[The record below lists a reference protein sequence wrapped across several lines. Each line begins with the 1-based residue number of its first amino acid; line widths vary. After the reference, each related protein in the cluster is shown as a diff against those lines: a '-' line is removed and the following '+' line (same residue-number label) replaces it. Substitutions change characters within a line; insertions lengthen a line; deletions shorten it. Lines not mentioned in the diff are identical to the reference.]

1 MENSSL
7 TRRAFLKS
15 GAAAAAA
22 LALAAAC
29 PAPSEAAALV
39 DPYSGVVPM
48 TFPIRR
54 GLYWIFSNW
63 HVSRVGAILPY
74 NHQLR
79 PYLRAHDGIDIFAPR
94 GTTLYAC
101 VPGTVVSYARPFGV
115 YGNTVWI
122 RNAAGYL
129 FFYCHLDRVYVT
141 PGQTVSTD
149 TVVGTL
155 GKTGNAARTPAHLHF
170 ELHYP
175 AGSTY
180 SCAKCSP
187 HKTVSAINP
196 YPSLRAA
203 TPRR

>member
-1 MENSSL
+1 MENSPL

-15 GAAAAAA
+15 GAATAAA

-29 PAPSEAAALV
+29 PAPSDAAALV
-39 DPYSGVVPM
+39 DPYRGVVPM

-54 GLYWIFSNW
+54 GLYWIYNNW
-63 HVSRVGAILPY
+63 HASRVGTILSY
-74 NHQLR
+74 NHRLR
-79 PYLRAHDGIDIFAPR
+79 SWLRAHDGVDIFAPR
-94 GTTLYAC
+94 GTTLFAC
-101 VPGTVVSYARPFGV
+101 VPGTVVSYWRPFSV

-129 FFYCHLDRVYVT
+129 FFYCHLDRVYVR
-141 PGQTVSTD
+141 PGQRVTAN

-180 SCAKCSP
+180 ACVRCSP
-187 HKTVSAINP
+187 HKMVNAINP

-203 TPRR
+203 TLHR

>member
-1 MENSSL
+1 MENFSL

-29 PAPSEAAALV
+29 PPPSEAAVLV
-39 DPYSGVVPM
+39 DPYSGVVPL

-101 VPGTVVSYARPFGV
+101 VPGTVVSYAR
-115 YGNTVWI
+115 
-122 RNAAGYL
+122 
-129 FFYCHLDRVYVT
+129 
-141 PGQTVSTD
+141 
-149 TVVGTL
+149 
-155 GKTGNAARTPAHLHF
+155 
-170 ELHYP
+170 
-175 AGSTY
+175 
-180 SCAKCSP
+180 
-187 HKTVSAINP
+187 
-196 YPSLRAA
+196 
-203 TPRR
+203 